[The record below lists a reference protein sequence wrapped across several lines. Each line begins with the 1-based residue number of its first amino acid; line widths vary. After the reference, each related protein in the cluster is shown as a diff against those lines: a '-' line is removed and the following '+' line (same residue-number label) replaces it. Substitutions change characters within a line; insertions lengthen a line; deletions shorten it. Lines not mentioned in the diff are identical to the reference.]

1 MPAKKAATREDFQAT
16 FEALKDVLRKY
27 EPKCVVHKDDAQWYY
42 LNTTKIGANKQPTM
56 FAATRIGKNYVSF
69 HLMPLYCCA
78 ELVDGMPEFLRARMQ
93 GKACLN
99 FKAIKPEELKAIAQ
113 VTEKGFRIFKKAGYA

>member
-16 FEALKDVLRKY
+16 FDALKGVLKKF

-42 LNTTKIGANKQPTM
+42 LNTTKIGANKQPYC
-56 FAATRIGKNYVSF
+56 FGATRIGKNYVSYY
-69 HLMPLYCCA
+69 LMPLYGCPD
-78 ELVDGMPEFLRARMQ
+78 LVGGMPDFLRARMQ

-99 FKAIKPEELKAIAQ
+99 FKAIKPEELKALARL
-113 VTEKGFRIFKKAGYA
+113 TEKGYRIFKKAGYA